1 MRVSGRTR
9 VFAILGDPVAH
20 SLSPMMQNA
29 AFRLLGLDAVYV
41 PLRCSAAELPGLMAS
56 LAMAGGGGNVTIP
69 HKSLAA
75 RSAAQPSSWVRA
87 IDACNTFWSDG
98 GGSAPVIGDNTDIE
112 GILAALDR
120 LRAPDGPWLV
130 AGTGGSARAVVAA
143 ARERNAAIAVTSRD
157 AERAAEFMSWAREA
171 LGVRAAEAADCR
183 VLINATPLGLGAGDP
198 DPISAG
204 AAPKAVAA
212 LDLVY
217 ARGETGWV
225 RRTRAR
231 GLAAADGREVLVRQG
246 AAAFSR
252 WYRGKQ
258 PPLEAMRAAVH
269 AALG

>member
-1 MRVSGRTR
+1 MRVGGRTR
-9 VFAILGDPVAH
+9 VFAILGNPVAH
-20 SLSPMMQNA
+20 SLSPLMHNA

-41 PLRCSAAELPGLMAS
+41 PLRCAAAEVPGLMTS

-75 RSAAQPSSWVRA
+75 RSASQASAWVRA
-87 IDACNTFWSDG
+87 IDACNTFWGDG
-98 GGSAPVIGDNTDIE
+98 DGAPVMGDNTDIE
-112 GILAALDR
+112 GILSALDR
-120 LRAPDGPWLV
+120 LGAPGGPWLV

-143 ARERNAAIAVTSRD
+143 ARECNAAIAVTSRD
-157 AERAAEFMSWAREA
+157 AARARDFENWAQQ

-198 DPISAG
+198 DPIPAG
-204 AAPKAVAA
+204 AAPGAVAA

-217 ARGETGWV
+217 APGETGWV
-225 RRTRAR
+225 RRARAR
-231 GLAAADGREVLVRQG
+231 GLVAADGREVLVRQG

-252 WYRGKQ
+252 WFPGTQ
-258 PPLEAMRAAVH
+258 APLEAMRAAVH

>member
-1 MRVSGRTR
+1 
-9 VFAILGDPVAH
+9 
-20 SLSPMMQNA
+20 MQ
-29 AFRLLGLDAVYV
+29 
-41 PLRCSAAELPGLMAS
+41 S

-75 RSAAQPSSWVRA
+75 RSAAQPSAWVRA

-120 LRAPDGPWLV
+120 LRAPEGPWLV

-143 ARERNAAIAVTSRD
+143 ARERSAAIAVTSRD
-157 AERAAEFMSWAREA
+157 AARATEFLNWARQ
-171 LGVRAAEAADCR
+171 LGVRTADPADCR
-183 VLINATPLGLGAGDP
+183 VLINATPLGLGAADA
-198 DPISAG
+198 DPISPDMAQG
-204 AAPKAVAA
+204 AIAA

-225 RRTRAR
+225 RRARAR

-252 WYRGKQ
+252 WFPGTQ